1 MMSNAIETMRETF
14 RDSFMQ
20 PECYI
25 GESIECELMESGMD
39 AEADKFYCRLSASGF
54 LDCTD
59 WHGPFDSVEESAL
72 FLVETYGDEHV

>member
-1 MMSNAIETMRETF
+1 MANAIKEMRETF

-25 GESIECELMESGMD
+25 GADIEFELIESGLD
-39 AEADKFYCRLSASGF
+39 VECDKYYCRLSASGF

-59 WHGPFDSVEESAL
+59 WHGPFDTVAECAEC
-72 FLVETYGDEHV
+72 LVETYGEY

>member
-1 MMSNAIETMRETF
+1 MKHAIETVRETF

-25 GESIECELMESGMD
+25 GADIEEELIMGGYD
-39 AEADKFYCRLSASGF
+39 AEIDKIYCRLSASGF

-59 WHGPFDSVEESAL
+59 WHGPFDTIEESAM
-72 FLVETYGDEHV
+72 FLIETYGEEHV